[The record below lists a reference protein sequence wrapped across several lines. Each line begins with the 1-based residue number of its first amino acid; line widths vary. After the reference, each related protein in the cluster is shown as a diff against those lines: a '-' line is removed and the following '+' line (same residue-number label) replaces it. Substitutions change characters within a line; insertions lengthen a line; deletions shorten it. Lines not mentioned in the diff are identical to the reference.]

1 MEQNDISN
9 TNRLHN
15 IHIEMDLAKE
25 MHSFDLP
32 LVNRKKLSENV
43 NNVLQWIK
51 QCFFKLQTFVLHFS
65 TDFMN
70 KLIINC
76 LTISA
81 VL

>member
-43 NNVLQWIK
+43 NNVLQ
-51 QCFFKLQTFVLHFS
+51 
-65 TDFMN
+65 
-70 KLIINC
+70 
-76 LTISA
+76 
-81 VL
+81 